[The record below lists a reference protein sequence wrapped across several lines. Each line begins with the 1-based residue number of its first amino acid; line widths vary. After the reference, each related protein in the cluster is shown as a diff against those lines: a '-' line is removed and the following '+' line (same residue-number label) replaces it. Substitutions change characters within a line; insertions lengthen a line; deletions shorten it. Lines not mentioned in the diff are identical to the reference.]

1 MMCNLLKIASNEREE
16 ERIEKEDE
24 SIKMRI
30 KNEDDT
36 VRQADSEKK
45 RERREEQRD
54 ERFSASKSFL
64 IISSEDREESKTPGE
79 SDRV

>member
-36 VRQADSEKK
+36 VRQADSEKEK
-45 RERREEQRD
+45 REKGRTKR
-54 ERFSASKSFL
+54 
-64 IISSEDREESKTPGE
+64 
-79 SDRV
+79 